1 MNTTEK
7 TTLVLASR
15 NRKKLREIA
24 DLLTRLD
31 VVLVSAADFPGA
43 PEVAE
48 TGRTFA
54 ENAALKAATIAAATG
69 HWTIADDSG
78 LAVDALD
85 GAPGVY
91 SARYAGPQSNDQQ
104 NNEKLLTQLRD
115 LSDQRRGAQFVCCLA
130 LADPQG
136 TIRVQVEGRC
146 RGQLLHEPRGQ
157 NGFGYDPLFWIP
169 EYRKTFAEL
178 TLTAKSVLSHR
189 ARAFEKLIPRLGQW
203 VSPSACTAHHFSD
216 GDQNQWECASSAKAA
231 IRDAAP
237 RGQRT
242 EA

>member
-1 MNTTEK
+1 MHAVQNTT
-7 TTLVLASR
+7 LLLASR

-24 DLLTRLD
+24 ELLNGLD
-31 VVLVSAADFPGA
+31 VTLVSAADFPEA
-43 PEVAE
+43 PEVEE

-54 ENAALKAATIAAATG
+54 ENAALKAGTVAAATG

-91 SARYAGPQSNDQQ
+91 SARYAGEQSNDRQ
-104 NNEKLLTQLRD
+104 NNEKLLAQLRD
-115 LSDQRRGAQFVCCLA
+115 VPDERRGAQFVCCLA
-130 LADPQG
+130 LADPAG
-136 TIRVQVEGRC
+136 AIRLHVEGRC

-189 ARAFEKLIPRLGQW
+189 ARAFEKLLGRLAG
-203 VSPSACTAHHFSD
+203 VLAES
-216 GDQNQWECASSAKAA
+216 K
-231 IRDAAP
+231 
-237 RGQRT
+237 
-242 EA
+242 

>member
-1 MNTTEK
+1 MNAAEK
-7 TTLVLASR
+7 TTLILASR

-24 DLLTRLD
+24 ELLTGLNLE
-31 VVLVSAADFPGA
+31 LVSAADFPAA
-43 PEVAE
+43 PEVEE

-54 ENAALKAATIAAATG
+54 ENAALKAGTVAAATG

-78 LAVDALD
+78 LAVDVLD

-91 SARYAGPQSNDQQ
+91 SARYAGPQSDDRQ
-104 NNEKLLTQLRD
+104 NNEKLLAQIRD
-115 LSDQRRGAQFVCCLA
+115 VPDERRGAQFVCCLA
-130 LADPQG
+130 LADPAG

-157 NGFGYDPLFWIP
+157 SGFGYDPLFWIR

-189 ARAFEKLIPRLGQW
+189 ARAFEKLIPRLAGLL
-203 VSPSACTAHHFSD
+203 AE
-216 GDQNQWECASSAKAA
+216 NK
-231 IRDAAP
+231 
-237 RGQRT
+237 
-242 EA
+242 